1 MKKVSFFIYSLLF
14 WVSCTNNNPTGGTAN
29 ISSTPIIEDNSKNL
43 PKGVAQSFLEY
54 VSKGKYEE
62 AKAFGTKNTV
72 TLLDLSSKMMEKMDK
87 NVDKTFD
94 FKIVRESIKEN
105 HALVYFYDGRTK
117 KEESM
122 DLIKTNDTWKVDLR
136 IK

>member
-14 WVSCTNNNPTGGTAN
+14 WVSCTNSNTTGSTAN
-29 ISSTPIIEDNSKNL
+29 ISSTPTIEDNSKSL
-43 PKGVAQSFLEY
+43 PTGVAQSFLEY

-72 TLLDLSSKMMEKMDK
+72 TLLDFSSKMMEKMGK

-94 FKIVRESIKEN
+94 FKIVRESIKDN

-122 DLIKTNDTWKVDLR
+122 DLIKVDNNWKVDLR
-136 IK
+136 VK

>member
-14 WVSCTNNNPTGGTAN
+14 WVSCTNSNTTGSTAN
-29 ISSTPIIEDNSKNL
+29 ISSTPIEDNSKSL

-72 TLLDLSSKMMEKMDK
+72 MLLDFSSKMMEKMDK
-87 NVDKTFD
+87 NVNKTFD
-94 FKIVRESIKEN
+94 FKIVRESIKDN

-122 DLIKTNDTWKVDLR
+122 DLIKTNNTWKVDLR